1 VISLV
6 FAVGLISGV
15 KTFYNKSVW
24 EFNMIIN
31 SSIYVYGDFGFEFVV
46 FLFSDG
52 TNISHPIMWVILV
65 HLQVL

>member
-1 VISLV
+1 
-6 FAVGLISGV
+6 
-15 KTFYNKSVW
+15 
-24 EFNMIIN
+24 MIIN

-65 HLQVL
+65 HLQVLDRKSVV